1 MGDRRPI
8 PIAETVGPK
17 HADRF
22 WRHVKKTDDSSCW
35 VWTKATNPHG
45 YGAFGVATT
54 DRRLVLAS
62 HRVAYYL
69 HTGTDPLDLHVCHHC
84 DNPPCCNPDHLF
96 LGTPADNAAD
106 KSRKGRAKRPSWS
119 RRERNC
125 KLTPDQ
131 VREIRIR
138 RAAGETAVALAA
150 AYNLSDKAV
159 REVVRR
165 RTWPHID

>member
-1 MGDRRPI
+1 MKKRQPI
-8 PIAETVGPK
+8 PIAENVGSK
-17 HADRF
+17 YAERF
-22 WRHVKKTDDSSCW
+22 WGYVKKTEDNSCW

-45 YGAFGVATT
+45 YGVFGVYVSGKC
-54 DRRLVLAS
+54 LVLAS

-69 HTGTDPLDLHVCHHC
+69 RTGIDPLDLHICHHC

-96 LGTPADNAAD
+96 IGTPADNAAD

-131 VREIRIR
+131 VREIRSR

-150 AYNLSDKAV
+150 VYNVSDKAI
-159 REVVRR
+159 REIVRR
-165 RTWPHID
+165 HSWPYLD